1 MKFTDCTSFV
11 KVAAGPERV
20 GSSANFIAKMGYGR
34 KEINFFNEIK
44 YLQYVF
50 HMNRLWEKEIEIALR
65 REKIC

>member
-34 KEINFFNEIK
+34 KEANFF
-44 YLQYVF
+44 
-50 HMNRLWEKEIEIALR
+50 KEIVSIPAC
-65 REKIC
+65 IYFYA